1 MNERYRAKMMDWM
14 IEVLKIYN
22 QREETIYRAFF
33 LLDLFL
39 LKSESPLS
47 VNNLHLVGTACL
59 MLASKHEEV
68 AFIHTDTIIKNIAYG
83 KFTLEELL

>member
-1 MNERYRAKMMDWM
+1 M